1 MSWGDLFLFLSQH
14 PFAALAAVVFLFA
27 ARIALY
33 SKAGHSFFS
42 ALIPFYA
49 EWTFARIAGAPGLL
63 GLLLWVPVVNVLAW
77 IALNF
82 GVARRF
88 GRSPLFALGLVF
100 FNPIFMPVLAFG
112 SSRYRLAG

>member
-14 PFAALAAVVFLFA
+14 PVLAVSALVFLFA

-33 SKAGHSFFS
+33 AKAGHSFFS

-49 EWTFARIAGAPGLL
+49 EWTFARIAGAPGVV
-63 GLLLWVPVVNVLAW
+63 GLLLWVPGLNLLPW

-82 GVARRF
+82 LLAKRF
-88 GRSPLFALGLVF
+88 GRSVLFALGLCIA
-100 FNPIFMPVLAFG
+100 NPIFMPVLAFG
-112 SSRYRLAG
+112 SSRYRIAG

>member
-14 PFAALAAVVFLFA
+14 PVLALGALVFLFS

-33 SKAGHSFFS
+33 AKAGHSFFS

-49 EWTFARIAGAPGLL
+49 EWTFARIAGAPGVM

-77 IALNF
+77 FALNI

-88 GRSPLFALGLVF
+88 GRSPLFALGLCF
-100 FNPIFMPVLAFG
+100 ANPIFMPVLAFG

>member
-14 PFAALAAVVFLFA
+14 PVSFFGGLVFLFA

-33 SKAGHSFFS
+33 AKAGHSFFS

-49 EWTFARIAGAPGLL
+49 EWTFARIAGAPGLM
-63 GLLLWVPVVNVLAW
+63 GLLLWVPVINVLAW
-77 IALNF
+77 FALNF
-82 GVARRF
+82 GVARKF

-100 FNPIFMPVLAFG
+100 VNPVFMPVLAFG
-112 SSRYRLAG
+112 SSRYRLTA